1 MQSNI
6 QAFVIHSRPYKET
19 SLIVT
24 FLCRDAGKISAVAK
38 GAKRKIKIF
47 WPS

>member
-6 QAFVIHSRPYKET
+6 QEAFVIHSRPYKET

-24 FLCRDAGKISAVAK
+24 FLCKDSGKISDVSK
-38 GAKRKIKIF
+38 
-47 WPS
+47 